1 MVLVTIHQVVA
12 LLGLMLSLAVYG
24 ALHKFGVSEKIC
36 WGAAL
41 LTVFVVGIFWTA
53 VNLGAEDEDEE

>member
-1 MVLVTIHQVVA
+1 MVLVTIHQIVA
-12 LLGLMLSLAVYG
+12 LLGLMLSLAVYA
-24 ALHKFGVSEKIC
+24 ALHKFGVPEKIC

-41 LTVFVVGIFWTA
+41 LSVFVVGIFWSA